1 MIKSKIF
8 FVNDESNGRINPDRA
23 FSEMLERAETDA
35 DTDSAADNSS
45 KIKEVETE
53 SKNLK
58 KVDNINELNELNDFD
73 EHSDELKN
81 LANNPKALLDD
92 FKEDK
97 KEANKINNYD
107 TKNTSD
113 YDDEDIQVLE
123 GLEAVRKRPGMY
135 IGDTT
140 PRGLHHLIY
149 EIVANSVDEALAGRC
164 DEIYITVYP
173 DESIRVEDNGI
184 GIPVGIQPQTGIPT
198 VEVVHTILHAGGKFG
213 GGAYNVSGGLHGV
226 GAAVVNA
233 LSSWMEVA
241 VHRDQKIHEIRFEK
255 GETVSE
261 LKITGET
268 DKHGTITHF
277 KPDPEIFPIDKID
290 FDLMINRY
298 REMAFLN
305 NQVKFVLRD
314 ERQTPARDLIF
325 HYEGGIISFVDYL
338 NQHKTTLIDDPIYF
352 SVEKNDIFVEVVIQ
366 YNDTYVENVYSYC
379 NNIATLEGGTHLTG
393 FRSALTK
400 TINDYARKYNY
411 LKESDENLTGEDTR
425 EGISAI
431 ISIKMS
437 EPQFE
442 GQTKTKLGNAEVRTV
457 VESAVNEQLATY
469 LEENPSV
476 AKIIIEKCISASRA
490 REAARKA
497 RELTRRKTVLESNA
511 LPGKLA
517 DCQEKDPT
525 FCELFI
531 VEGDSAG
538 GSAKQG
544 RERKYQA
551 ILALW
556 GKMLNVEK
564 ATVDRVYDNEKLLP
578 IVLAIGAGIG
588 ADFDISKIRYNKII
602 IMADADVDGSH
613 IRTLLLTFFYRFM
626 RPLVE
631 GGHVYLASA
640 PLYRVFHGQ
649 EEEYAYDEESV
660 DRIKEERGWENP
672 RIQRFKGLG
681 EMQAEQLWETTMN
694 PEKRHLIQITVG
706 EAREADKTFSLLM
719 GDQVE
724 PRREFIKENARYANL
739 DQ

>member
-1 MIKSKIF
+1 MINRKIF
-8 FVNDESNGRINPDRA
+8 FSTDESDGRIKPDRA
-23 FSEMLERAETDA
+23 LSEMLDRAASDA
-35 DTDSAADNSS
+35 
-45 KIKEVETE
+45 EETE
-53 SKNLK
+53 KQEDSE
-58 KVDNINELNELNDFD
+58 ELL
-73 EHSDELKN
+73 N
-81 LANNPKALLDD
+81 LADNPKALLEDNQEDEIKSDKRNSFKTENDSAYGDD
-92 FKEDK
+92 
-97 KEANKINNYD
+97 
-107 TKNTSD
+107 
-113 YDDEDIQVLE
+113 DIQVLE
-123 GLEAVRKRPGMY
+123 GLIAVRKRPSMY

-164 DEIYITVYP
+164 DQIDITVYP
-173 DESIRVEDNGI
+173 DESVKIEDNGI

-241 VHRDQKIHEIRFEK
+241 VHRDGKIHEIRFEK

-261 LKITGET
+261 LSITGDT

-277 KPDPEIFPIDKID
+277 KPDPEIFVEDKID
-290 FDLMINRY
+290 FNLMVNRY

-305 NQVKFVLRD
+305 DKVKFVLRD
-314 ERQTPARDLIF
+314 EREIPAREFVF

-338 NQHKTTLIDDPIYF
+338 NQHKTTLIDEPVYF
-352 SVEKNDIFVEVVIQ
+352 SAESDNIFVEVVIQ

-379 NNIATLEGGTHLTG
+379 NNIATIEGGTHLTG

-411 LKESDENLTGEDTR
+411 LKETDDNLTGDDTR

-431 ISIKMS
+431 ISIKMP

-442 GQTKTKLGNAEVRTV
+442 GQTKTKLGNAEIRTI
-457 VESAVNEQLATY
+457 VESTVNEQLSIF
-469 LEENPSV
+469 LEENPAV
-476 AKIIIEKCISASRA
+476 AKIIIDKCLAASRA
-490 REAARKA
+490 REAARRA
-497 RELTRRKTVLESNA
+497 RDLTRRKTVLESNA

-578 IVLAIGAGIG
+578 VVLAIGAGIG
-588 ADFDISKIRYNKII
+588 ADFDVEKIRYNKII

-626 RPLVE
+626 KPLVE

-660 DRIKEERGWENP
+660 DIIKEERGWDNP

-681 EMQAEQLWETTMN
+681 EMQPEQLWETTMN
-694 PEKRHLIQITVG
+694 PEKRHLIQVTVG
-706 EAREADKTFSLLM
+706 EAKEADKTFSLLM

-724 PRREFIKENARYANL
+724 PRREFIQENAKYANL

>member
-1 MIKSKIF
+1 MINRKIF
-8 FVNDESNGRINPDRA
+8 FSTDESDGRIKPDRA
-23 FSEMLERAETDA
+23 LSEMLDRAASDA
-35 DTDSAADNSS
+35 EESEKQEDS
-45 KIKEVETE
+45 E
-53 SKNLK
+53 
-58 KVDNINELNELNDFD
+58 ELL
-73 EHSDELKN
+73 N
-81 LANNPKALLDD
+81 LADNPKALLEDYQEDEIKSDKRNSFKTENDSAYGDD
-92 FKEDK
+92 
-97 KEANKINNYD
+97 
-107 TKNTSD
+107 
-113 YDDEDIQVLE
+113 DIQVLE
-123 GLEAVRKRPGMY
+123 GLIAVRKRPSMY

-164 DEIYITVYP
+164 DQIDITVYP
-173 DESIRVEDNGI
+173 DESVKIEDNGI

-241 VHRDQKIHEIRFEK
+241 VHRDGKIHEIRFEK

-261 LKITGET
+261 LSITGDT

-277 KPDPEIFPIDKID
+277 KPDPEIFSEDKID
-290 FDLMINRY
+290 FNLMVNRY

-305 NQVKFVLRD
+305 DKVKFVLRD
-314 ERQTPARDLIF
+314 EREIPAREFVF

-338 NQHKTTLIDDPIYF
+338 NQHKTTLIDEPVYF
-352 SVEKNDIFVEVVIQ
+352 SAESDNIFVEVVIQ

-379 NNIATLEGGTHLTG
+379 NNIATIEGGTHLTG

-411 LKESDENLTGEDTR
+411 LKETDDNLTGDDTR

-431 ISIKMS
+431 ISIKMP

-442 GQTKTKLGNAEVRTV
+442 GQTKTKLGNAEIRTI
-457 VESAVNEQLATY
+457 VESTVNEQLSIF
-469 LEENPSV
+469 LEENPAV
-476 AKIIIEKCISASRA
+476 AKIIIDKCLAASRA
-490 REAARKA
+490 REAARRA
-497 RELTRRKTVLESNA
+497 RDLTRRKTVLESNA

-578 IVLAIGAGIG
+578 VVLAIGAGIG
-588 ADFDISKIRYNKII
+588 ADFDVEKIRYNKII

-626 RPLVE
+626 KPLVE

-660 DRIKEERGWENP
+660 DIIKEERGWENP

-681 EMQAEQLWETTMN
+681 EMQPEQLWETTMN
-694 PEKRHLIQITVG
+694 PEKRHLIQVTVG
-706 EAREADKTFSLLM
+706 EAKEADKTFSLLM

-724 PRREFIKENARYANL
+724 PRREFIQENAKYANL

>member
-1 MIKSKIF
+1 MIKHKIF
-8 FVNDESNGRINPDRA
+8 FANDESNSRANPDRA
-23 FSEMLERAETDA
+23 FSELLDRAEA
-35 DTDSAADNSS
+35 DADNSS
-45 KIKEVETE
+45 AAE
-53 SKNLK
+53 NLDDGDM
-58 KVDNINELNELNDFD
+58 DNFD

-92 FKEDK
+92 FQEDK
-97 KEANKINNYD
+97 REAIKINNYN

-164 DEIYITVYP
+164 DKIYITVYP

-233 LSSWMEVA
+233 LSSWMEVE
-241 VHRDQKIHEIRFEK
+241 VHRDQKIHKIRFEK

-261 LKITGET
+261 LKVIGTT
-268 DKHGTITHF
+268 DKNGTITHF
-277 KPDPEIFPIDKID
+277 KPDPEIFPIDKVD

-305 NQVKFVLRD
+305 NQVKFILRD
-314 ERQTPARDLIF
+314 ERQTPARELIF

-352 SVEKNDIFVEVVIQ
+352 SVEKEDIFVEVVIQ

-431 ISIKMS
+431 ISIKMG

-457 VESAVNEQLATY
+457 VESAVNEQLAIY

-476 AKIIIEKCISASRA
+476 GKRIIDKCISASRA

-564 ATVDRVYDNEKLLP
+564 ATIDRVYDNEKLLP

-660 DRIKEERGWENP
+660 DRIKEEKGWENP

-694 PEKRHLIQITVG
+694 PETRHLIQITVG

>member
-1 MIKSKIF
+1 MINRKIYF
-8 FVNDESNGRINPDRA
+8 STDESDGKIKPDRA
-23 FSEMLERAETDA
+23 LSEMLDRAASDA
-35 DTDSAADNSS
+35 EDS
-45 KIKEVETE
+45 E
-53 SKNLK
+53 
-58 KVDNINELNELNDFD
+58 ELL
-73 EHSDELKN
+73 N
-81 LANNPKALLDD
+81 LADNPKALLEDYQEDEVKSDKLNSFNTENDSAYGDD
-92 FKEDK
+92 
-97 KEANKINNYD
+97 
-107 TKNTSD
+107 
-113 YDDEDIQVLE
+113 DIQVLE
-123 GLEAVRKRPGMY
+123 GLIAVRKRPSMY

-164 DEIYITVYP
+164 DQIDITVYP
-173 DESIRVEDNGI
+173 DESVKIEDNGI

-241 VHRDQKIHEIRFEK
+241 VHRDGKIHEIRFEK

-261 LKITGET
+261 LSITGDT

-277 KPDPEIFPIDKID
+277 KPDPEIFAEDKID
-290 FDLMINRY
+290 FNLMVNRY

-305 NQVKFVLRD
+305 DKVKFVLRD
-314 ERQTPARDLIF
+314 ERETPAREFVF

-338 NQHKTTLIDDPIYF
+338 NQHKTTLIDEPVYF
-352 SVEKNDIFVEVVIQ
+352 SAESDNTFVEVVIQ

-379 NNIATLEGGTHLTG
+379 NNIATIEGGTHLTG

-411 LKESDENLTGEDTR
+411 LKETDDNLTGDDTR

-431 ISIKMS
+431 ISIKMP

-442 GQTKTKLGNAEVRTV
+442 GQTKTKLGNAEIRTI
-457 VESAVNEQLATY
+457 VESTVNEQLSIF
-469 LEENPSV
+469 LEENPAV
-476 AKIIIEKCISASRA
+476 AKIIIDKCLAASRA
-490 REAARKA
+490 REAARRA
-497 RELTRRKTVLESNA
+497 RDLTRRKTVLESNA

-578 IVLAIGAGIG
+578 VVLAIGAGIG
-588 ADFDISKIRYNKII
+588 ADFDVEKIRYNKII

-626 RPLVE
+626 KPLVE
-631 GGHVYLASA
+631 EDMS
-640 PLYRVFHGQ
+640 
-649 EEEYAYDEESV
+649 
-660 DRIKEERGWENP
+660 I
-672 RIQRFKGLG
+672 
-681 EMQAEQLWETTMN
+681 
-694 PEKRHLIQITVG
+694 
-706 EAREADKTFSLLM
+706 
-719 GDQVE
+719 
-724 PRREFIKENARYANL
+724 
-739 DQ
+739 

>member
-1 MIKSKIF
+1 MINRKIYF
-8 FVNDESNGRINPDRA
+8 STDESDGKIKPDRA
-23 FSEMLERAETDA
+23 LSEMLNRAASDA
-35 DTDSAADNSS
+35 EDS
-45 KIKEVETE
+45 E
-53 SKNLK
+53 
-58 KVDNINELNELNDFD
+58 ELL
-73 EHSDELKN
+73 N
-81 LANNPKALLDD
+81 LADNPKALLEDYQEDEVKSDKLNSFNTENDSAYGDD
-92 FKEDK
+92 
-97 KEANKINNYD
+97 
-107 TKNTSD
+107 
-113 YDDEDIQVLE
+113 DIQVLE
-123 GLEAVRKRPGMY
+123 GLIAVRKRPSMY

-164 DEIYITVYP
+164 DQIDITVYP
-173 DESIRVEDNGI
+173 DESVKIEDNGI

-241 VHRDQKIHEIRFEK
+241 VHRDGKIHEIRFEK

-261 LKITGET
+261 LSITGDT

-277 KPDPEIFPIDKID
+277 KPDPEIFAEDKID
-290 FDLMINRY
+290 FNLMVNRY

-305 NQVKFVLRD
+305 DKVKFVLRD
-314 ERQTPARDLIF
+314 ERETPAREFVF

-338 NQHKTTLIDDPIYF
+338 NQHKTTLIDEPVYF
-352 SVEKNDIFVEVVIQ
+352 SAESDNTFVEVVIQ

-379 NNIATLEGGTHLTG
+379 NNIATIEGGTHLTG

-411 LKESDENLTGEDTR
+411 LKETDDNLTGDDTR

-431 ISIKMS
+431 ISIKMP

-442 GQTKTKLGNAEVRTV
+442 GQTKTKLGNAEIRTI
-457 VESAVNEQLATY
+457 VESTVNEQLSIF
-469 LEENPSV
+469 LEENPAV
-476 AKIIIEKCISASRA
+476 AKIIIDKCLAASRA
-490 REAARKA
+490 REAARRA
-497 RELTRRKTVLESNA
+497 RDLTRRKTVLESNA

-578 IVLAIGAGIG
+578 VVLAIGAGIG
-588 ADFDISKIRYNKII
+588 ADFDVEKIRYNKII

-626 RPLVE
+626 KPLVE

-660 DRIKEERGWENP
+660 DIIKEERGWDNP

-681 EMQAEQLWETTMN
+681 EMQPEQLWETTMN
-694 PEKRHLIQITVG
+694 PEKRHLIQVTVG
-706 EAREADKTFSLLM
+706 EAKEADKTFSLLM

-724 PRREFIKENARYANL
+724 PRREFIQENAKYANL

>member
-1 MIKSKIF
+1 M
-8 FVNDESNGRINPDRA
+8 
-23 FSEMLERAETDA
+23 
-35 DTDSAADNSS
+35 DN
-45 KIKEVETE
+45 
-53 SKNLK
+53 
-58 KVDNINELNELNDFD
+58 FD

-92 FKEDK
+92 FQEDK
-97 KEANKINNYD
+97 REAIKINNYN

-164 DEIYITVYP
+164 DKIYITVYP

-233 LSSWMEVA
+233 LSSWMEVE
-241 VHRDQKIHEIRFEK
+241 VHRDQKIHKIRFEK

-261 LKITGET
+261 LKVIGTT
-268 DKHGTITHF
+268 DKNGTITHF
-277 KPDPEIFPIDKID
+277 KPDPEIFPIDKVD

-305 NQVKFVLRD
+305 NQVKFILRD
-314 ERQTPARDLIF
+314 ERQTPARELIF

-352 SVEKNDIFVEVVIQ
+352 SVEKEDIFVEVVIQ

-431 ISIKMS
+431 ISIKMG

-457 VESAVNEQLATY
+457 VESAVNEQLAIY

-476 AKIIIEKCISASRA
+476 GKRIIDKCISASRA

-564 ATVDRVYDNEKLLP
+564 ATIDRVYDNEKLLP

-660 DRIKEERGWENP
+660 DRIKEEKGWENP

-694 PEKRHLIQITVG
+694 PETRHLIQITVG